1 MTRCIMDYLELILE
15 NFRKFADGTGTSS
28 VSDQINRI
36 MNRLERE
43 LVTRSKYYKYP
54 TSRHMFMMNNW
65 RYIERR
71 AEKLGF
77 DPDFYQKCSTT
88 VQQYHEHYQRSSW
101 IMVLDF
107 LSLEDDELVDTQSIK
122 YDLINKH
129 IEFICR
135 HQSTLLASDDFL
147 SEQKLIIPIVD
158 DSKISLR
165 IFYDLEM

>member
-1 MTRCIMDYLELILE
+1 MDYLELILE

-71 AEKLGF
+71 AEK
-77 DPDFYQKCSTT
+77 PRIKNK
-88 VQQYHEHYQRSSW
+88 R
-101 IMVLDF
+101 M
-107 LSLEDDELVDTQSIK
+107 TQ
-122 YDLINKH
+122 
-129 IEFICR
+129 
-135 HQSTLLASDDFL
+135 
-147 SEQKLIIPIVD
+147 
-158 DSKISLR
+158 R
-165 IFYDLEM
+165 IFNVKNPFNVKGKNQKTKSIDISTIKSRITMTLSIQENIFTHRPIRMIYNFSQLSSSTVKTRIIFLTITLALFLFGCDEMRYSNSS